1 LRIDEDGWLP
11 LVRAAYDDE
20 KLTNNTFIQSC
31 KIADWIY
38 LSDEVLSTV
47 EPAILK
53 AICYG
58 DVHAA
63 CKGNNYLRPI
73 VESYEKR
80 SDEQATIYLR
90 QMTVGLRD
98 EALTIAQARDLAL
111 IARQYANQV
120 DSQNAKDQAAVIDKA
135 ALLPLKW
142 CNAYTDAGR
151 RHFIEDSKGN
161 VDTGKKRT
169 LLTFS
174 RTLFRLA
181 QQAEDEGKAHI
192 PFLQYVG
199 YAIKG
204 SQRRKQHDALT
215 GTSSLFLFTKFA
227 IESWKGSPTVHMHN
241 FTICLITE
249 EVVGPVAE
257 MLLTRLA
264 RAYYFAGGFSVS
276 HAGASM
282 SSLSLI
288 NLDKGE
294 REKVWDKNTKH
305 AKTYTNYNSIQ
316 SKESASRKRLRK
328 AEYEAKVLAQRDE
341 IAKFEGE
348 LQTKRDDLDK
358 LRARADLEQWEQ
370 DFPELFQQYKDF
382 EKYVSDTTRALADQ
396 AQG

>member
-1 LRIDEDGWLP
+1 
-11 LVRAAYDDE
+11 
-20 KLTNNTFIQSC
+20 
-31 KIADWIY
+31 
-38 LSDEVLSTV
+38 VLSTV

-63 CKGNNYLRPI
+63 CKGSNHLRAV

-135 ALLPLKW
+135 ALPPLKW

-227 IESWKGSPTVHMHN
+227 IESWKGSPTVHM
-241 FTICLITE
+241 
-249 EVVGPVAE
+249 
-257 MLLTRLA
+257 
-264 RAYYFAGGFSVS
+264 
-276 HAGASM
+276 

-288 NLDKGE
+288 KLDKCE
-294 REKVWDKNTKH
+294 REKVWDKNTKY
-305 AKTYTNYNSIQ
+305 AKTYTNYSSTQ
-316 SKESASRKRLRK
+316 AKELASRRKLRK

-382 EKYVSDTTRALADQ
+382 EKYVSDMTRALADQ